1 MKYICTKK
9 ERNFRFTK
17 AVREEMARQRLSRVT
32 SDVIRRVIHS
42 PVEKGFFISV
52 DHLLVMD
59 RRRRLDKL
67 PRMSSGN
74 RAMWTEIFNAFDC
87 YRTENPGATRTEAA
101 IHVVSRGRASRFYI
115 TEENANTILL
125 SL

>member
-1 MKYICTKK
+1 MKN

-17 AVREEMARQRLSRVT
+17 AVREEMARQRLSRAT
-32 SDVIRRVIHS
+32 DAVIRKVINS
-42 PVEKGFFISV
+42 PVERGYFISV

-67 PRMSSGN
+67 PKMSDDN
-74 RAMWTEIFNAFDC
+74 RAMWTEIFSAFDS
-87 YRTENPGATRTEAA
+87 YRLENPDATRTQAA
-101 IHVVSRGRASRFYI
+101 IHVVSRARASRFFI
-115 TEENANTILL
+115 TEKQANTILL